1 MDIIPQL
8 LVNGI
13 IAGGTYALAAI
24 GYTMVYSILKFIN
37 FAHGSVAMVG
47 AYIVF
52 VLTMTALHLPLVVA
66 FFLSMILTALSGN
79 YY

>member
-1 MDIIPQL
+1 MEIFAQL

-24 GYTMVYSILKFIN
+24 GYTMVYGVLKFIN

-52 VLTMTALHLPLVVA
+52 FLAMSRPAPAVRGSA
-66 FFLSMILTALSGN
+66 FL
-79 YY
+79 